1 MKNHLA
7 LACLLVTAAVGCGQ
21 EASNPEAAPAVE
33 PAAAQPAPAAPEAR
47 SAATPAPADSS
58 TPSDAGDGIEAG
70 EALDT
75 GEEDV
80 KATSADTLLAAAMTQ
95 AKPASASRWQAGVHY
110 STLVPAQHTNAPAGK
125 VEVVEMFWYGC
136 NHCYSLE
143 PFLENWKKKLPAYV
157 QFTPVP
163 VTWGPAHRAH
173 ARLYYTL
180 AALGK
185 EQALRTAVFKEIQ
198 VNHNMLASNDPIET
212 EQMQLQFAR
221 RQGVSEEEFRKTY
234 NSFAVETSLQ
244 RAEQLT
250 RRYGTAPT
258 VIIDP
263 STGRRNN
270 WGVPM
275 LVINGKYAADVSSAG
290 GQNQLIELI
299 NDLAARE
306 DKKE

>member
-1 MKNHLA
+1 MKNHVA
-7 LACLLVTAAVGCGQ
+7 LACLLMAVAVGCGQ
-21 EASNPEAAPAVE
+21 EASNPEAAPTAE
-33 PAAAQPAPAAPEAR
+33 PAAQVAPAGSDAQPATAPVA
-47 SAATPAPADSS
+47 SKPVTS
-58 TPSDAGDGIEAG
+58 SDASDTIEAG

-75 GEEDV
+75 GEEET
-80 KATSADTLLAAAMTQ
+80 AASGADTLLAAALTQ
-95 AKPASASRWQAGVHY
+95 AKPAPASRWQPGVHY
-110 STLVPAQHTNAPAGK
+110 STLVPAQATNAPAGK

-136 NHCYSLE
+136 NHCYAFE
-143 PFLENWKKKLPAYV
+143 PFLDNWKKKAPTYV

-185 EQALRTAVFKEIQ
+185 EAELRTAVFKEIQ
-198 VNHNMLASNDPIET
+198 VSHNMLVSNDPIET
-212 EQMQLQFAR
+212 EQMQSQFAR
-221 RQGVSEEEFRKTY
+221 RQGIGEAEFRGAY
-234 NSFAVETSLQ
+234 NSFAVETNLQ

-250 RRYGTAPT
+250 RRYSTAPP
-258 VIIDP
+258 VIDP
-263 STGRRNN
+263 STGSRNN

-275 LVINGKYAADVSSAG
+275 IVINGKYAADVGSAG

-306 DKKE
+306 EKKE